1 MIVMY
6 KYHSK
11 RAPIRDWHH
20 TQFCLHAYRRLEKKK
35 KRSEKHPECILAC
48 NRRGSSEQI
57 AREGLYVVA
66 IWKRGYNPLCEYIVN
81 IPANEL
87 SASSHQYVK
96 RPQICLLL
104 DPKHHLLM
112 HGVKEKKRWP
122 IFIWD
127 SLSLVYRWI
136 PYPNKSKSGNMRIMT
151 NHETWKASSA
161 EWLDLSETQGL
172 VAVSNLIVW
181 KVLTC
186 HVFFG
191 CWDFWKLFEFA
202 LPFFISSSH

>member
-1 MIVMY
+1 MWIY
-6 KYHSK
+6 CE
-11 RAPIRDWHH
+11 H
-20 TQFCLHAYRRLEKKK
+20 TCK
-35 KRSEKHPECILAC
+35 
-48 NRRGSSEQI
+48 
-57 AREGLYVVA
+57 
-66 IWKRGYNPLCEYIVN
+66 
-81 IPANEL
+81 
-87 SASSHQYVK
+87 SSHQYVK
-96 RPQICLLL
+96 RPQIRLLL

-122 IFIWD
+122 IFICD

-136 PYPNKSKSGNMRIMT
+136 PYPNKSKSGNMIIMT

-172 VAVSNLIVW
+172 AAVSNLIFW

-202 LPFFISSSH
+202 LPFFISSSHWLFECQCHFELKNLMVSSSFPVHTTFWIWFPICCQCWP